1 MCLKNLGSLGDLCT
15 STIGLVYTHFIFIG
29 SDVIVL
35 YFIDISDR
43 DELNFLFS
51 SHVYVWVYFVFVIG
65 INCTN
70 EGMRV
75 SDK

>member
-51 SHVYVWVYFVFVIG
+51 SQLVNFELKISSIVDHFLASELVL
-65 INCTN
+65 
-70 EGMRV
+70 
-75 SDK
+75 S

>member
-1 MCLKNLGSLGDLCT
+1 MCLKNLGSLGGLCT

-51 SHVYVWVYFVFVIG
+51 SQLVNFELKLVQL
-65 INCTN
+65 
-70 EGMRV
+70 
-75 SDK
+75 

>member
-35 YFIDISDR
+35 YFIDISDKFTVG
-43 DELNFLFS
+43 EL
-51 SHVYVWVYFVFVIG
+51 
-65 INCTN
+65 
-70 EGMRV
+70 
-75 SDK
+75 